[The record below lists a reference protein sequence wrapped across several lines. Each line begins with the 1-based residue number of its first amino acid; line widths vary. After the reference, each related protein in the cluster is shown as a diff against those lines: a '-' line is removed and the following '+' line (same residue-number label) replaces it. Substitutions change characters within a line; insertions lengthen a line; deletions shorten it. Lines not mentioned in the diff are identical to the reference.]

1 MNELRITL
9 KTLTPIWTGGVD
21 QTCDRLHETGLIGSL
36 RWWYEAI
43 VRGLGGYACD
53 PTSEDPKKRCEFD
66 TKAYEQARKDG
77 KSEAE
82 AINAG
87 LHSVCPVCYVFG
99 TTGWARL
106 FQLRTIEV
114 PTTPLHFRTTLKM
127 NQGWLKRVFG
137 GVNQNIDSLQVP
149 YGELRFQ
156 FISRRYDAEYAKS
169 QFALILHIAAQYG
182 GIGARLQYGFG
193 QFVFPPELSE
203 ITLQKGWEDLKA
215 KIQQGVLRPKG
226 TAIEIPFDL
235 RNLVSLTYEIP
246 GTRLDAFTTER
257 AHIGIADKKGETRY
271 IPCAF
276 DLRYKGTGK
285 FGMRQWLKG
294 KGWRE
299 TTDPKRLEELDLLL
313 GPRSQWGKGKNQRRI
328 DDDSR
333 TASRVFF
340 GMPYLKQGSQDTYI
354 LRVWAFWPPEL
365 QSLLATSRELKT
377 LLEDYI
383 KHVFGTEA
391 KKVSESLGEDIL
403 KQASGGAK

>member
-1 MNELRITL
+1 MEITL
-9 KTLTPIWTGGVD
+9 KTLTPLWTGGVD

-36 RWWYEAI
+36 RWWYEAL
-43 VRGLGGYACD
+43 VRGPGGYACD
-53 PTSEDPKKRCEFD
+53 PTSEDPKARCEFD
-66 TKAYEQARKDG
+66 TEAYEKAKKDG
-77 KSEAE
+77 KPDDE
-82 AINAG
+82 AIQAG
-87 LHSVCPVCYVFG
+87 LHNVCPVCYLFG

-106 FQLRTIEV
+106 FQLRAIEI
-114 PTTPLHFRTTLKM
+114 PMTHLHFRTTLKM
-127 NQGWLKRVFG
+127 NQDWFKCVFG
-137 GVNQNIDSLQVP
+137 GEKQNIDSLQAP

-156 FISRRYDAEYAKS
+156 FIPRRYDAEYAKS
-169 QFALILHIAAQYG
+169 QFALILHIAGQYG
-182 GIGARLQYGFG
+182 GIGARLQHGFG
-193 QFVFPPELSE
+193 QFVFPPELIN
-203 ITLQKGWEDLKA
+203 ITLQKGWEDLQA
-215 KIQQGVLRPKG
+215 KIQMGFLRTDG
-226 TAIEIPFDL
+226 HVVDIPFDL
-235 RNLVSLTYEIP
+235 RNFVSITYEISSAK
-246 GTRLDAFTTER
+246 LSAFTKNQ
-257 AHIGIADKKGETRY
+257 AHIGNADKTSEKRY

-354 LRVWAFWPPEL
+354 LRVWAFWMPEL
-365 QSLLATSRELKT
+365 KSLLATSRELKT